1 MPSDPNS
8 PRTTVL
14 TAGNRLARHLLGEH
28 ARAMT
33 AQGIES
39 WEAPDILTWSAWL
52 EDLWRELCETGAAD
66 EVLLTPAQELA
77 LWEQIVED
85 WERRESLLS
94 SSAAARVARD
104 AWRLAQDWRLPL
116 DEDESAS
123 DDARAFLAWARRFDR
138 NCRERGWLDSARL
151 PERLTRVIRTNA
163 LILPACIELA
173 GFDELTPAQQS
184 LIEALRAGGCEARM
198 REFPSAASQARRLS
212 FANEA
217 EELSAMAQWVR
228 HRLTANPA
236 ARIGVVAPG
245 LTADRTAIVHALE
258 DALSPDGILPDRSA
272 RDPVFNVSLGR
283 PLADYPLVGS
293 ALAFLRLGAQA
304 QAGDRLEAAAVSDLL
319 RSPFLGASQGEYF
332 ARGAFDVELRRLR
345 EPYLNSGF
353 LISRARRHP
362 GLAGLA
368 ARLTAWRAGLDAL
381 PRRQSPG
388 RWAESFADL
397 LRRLGWPGER
407 GLSSEEFQT
416 LEAWREQLGALGALD
431 SVLPSVD
438 GVTALRH
445 LERES
450 RERLYQP
457 RSPEAPVQ
465 VLGVLEASGLA
476 FDHLWVLG
484 LHDEQWPPPADP
496 NPLLPRQAQRARRM
510 PHSSPERELEIA
522 RRVTRRLLA
531 ASPDTVASC
540 SIADKD
546 RIRHPSP
553 LIVALPEIAFAEL
566 GAPAETPYRERI
578 RDSARLESYED
589 VQGAPV
595 VPRTAVVGG
604 TAVLKSQSDCPFLA
618 YARHRLRATVPE
630 DPETGLG
637 PMDRGTLVHAA
648 LDGLWMDIGSQAEW
662 FALRDDER
670 RTRIARAASQALE
683 HLQRRRP
690 FTLTDRFRVLEQQR
704 LEVLLYEW
712 IAGELARP
720 PFRVLARESKRRL
733 QIGSLELEARL
744 DRLDEL
750 AQGERAI
757 IDYKTGNPSI
767 AGWFG
772 ERPAD
777 PQLPAYALFGLDE
790 KESPGALV
798 FGRVKSGQCGFIGLS
813 RDKDMLPGVVAVADS
828 RLARD
833 AGSWTVLMDGWRQTL
848 ARLANEFSE
857 GRAAVDPRDDTLCA
871 DCEQKPLCRIHEVN
885 VRRGRWLLEV
895 EAAPA
900 PAPAPAPSLA
910 RGPRLDSGRESRT
923 TVQGCTGSGFD
934 PIGDDTEAGRD

>member
-1 MPSDPNS
+1 MPLTSHP
-8 PRTTVL
+8 PRTIVL

-28 ARAMT
+28 ARAQV
-33 AQGIES
+33 AQGIEV
-39 WEAPDILTWSAWL
+39 WETPDILTWSVWL
-52 EDLWRELCETGAAD
+52 EHLWQELCETGAVD

-85 WERRESLLS
+85 WERRESLLLP
-94 SSAAARVARD
+94 SAAARAARD
-104 AWRLAQDWRLPL
+104 AWQLAQDWRLPL
-116 DEDESAS
+116 DEDKSAS
-123 DDARAFLAWARRFDR
+123 DDARAFLAWAQRFDR
-138 NCRERGWLDSARL
+138 DCRQRGWLDSARL
-151 PERLTRVIRTNA
+151 PERLTRAMRTNA
-163 LILPACIELA
+163 PILPAGIELA
-173 GFDELTPAQQS
+173 GFDELMPAQQS
-184 LIEALRAGGCEARM
+184 LIEALRVGGCEIRR
-198 REFPSAASQARRLS
+198 REFPSAAGQARRLS
-212 FANEA
+212 FASEA
-217 EELSAMAQWVR
+217 AELSALAQWVR

-245 LTADRTAIVHALE
+245 LTADRAAIVHALE
-258 DALSPDGILPDRSA
+258 DVLSPGGILPDRPA
-272 RDPVFNVSLGR
+272 REPVFNVSLGR
-283 PLADYPLVGS
+283 PLADYPLVTA

-304 QAGDRLEAAAVSDLL
+304 QSADRLELAAVSDLL
-319 RSPFLGASQGEYF
+319 RSPFLGESQGEFF
-332 ARGAFDVELRRLR
+332 ARGAFDAELRAFR

-353 LISRARRHP
+353 LVARARRHA
-362 GLAGLA
+362 GVAGLA
-368 ARLTAWRAGLDAL
+368 ARLTAWRAGLDGL

-431 SVLPSVD
+431 SVLSSVD
-438 GVTALRH
+438 YATALRH

-457 RSPEAPVQ
+457 RSLDAPVQ

-496 NPLLPRQAQRARRM
+496 NPLLPRQAQRARHM
-510 PHSSPERELEIA
+510 PHASPERELEMA
-522 RRVTRRLLA
+522 RRVTQRLLT
-531 ASPDTVASC
+531 ASSDTVVSC
-540 SIADKD
+540 SLADKD

-566 GAPAETPYRERI
+566 GIPVVTPYREQI
-578 RDSARLESYED
+578 RTSARLESYED
-589 VQGAPV
+589 AQGAPV
-595 VPRTAVVGG
+595 TPGVVAGG

-618 YARHRLRATVPE
+618 YARHRLRATAPE

-648 LDGLWMDIGSQAEW
+648 LDGVWKDIGSQADW
-662 FALRDDER
+662 LALSDDER
-670 RTRIARAASQALE
+670 RARIAQAAGQALA

-690 FTLTDRFRVLEQQR
+690 FTLTDRFRALEQQR
-704 LEVLLYEW
+704 LEALLHEW
-712 IAGELARP
+712 LAGELARP
-720 PFRVLARESKRRL
+720 PFRVLACESRRRL
-733 QIGSLELEARL
+733 QVGPLELEARL

-750 AQGERAI
+750 TPGERAV

-790 KESPGALV
+790 NESPGALV
-798 FGRVKSGQCGFIGLS
+798 FGRVKSGQCGFVGLS
-813 RDKDMLPGVVAVADS
+813 RDKDRLPGVVAVADS
-828 RLARD
+828 RLAQD
-833 AGSWTVLMDGWRQTL
+833 AGSWTALTDGWRQTL
-848 ARLANEFSE
+848 VRLAGEFSE
-857 GRAAVDPRDDTLCA
+857 GRAAVDPREDKVCT

-885 VRRGRWLLEV
+885 IRRGRWTLE
-895 EAAPA
+895 E
-900 PAPAPAPSLA
+900 
-910 RGPRLDSGRESRT
+910 RE
-923 TVQGCTGSGFD
+923 
-934 PIGDDTEAGRD
+934 TEADRD